1 MKRMEINDFDYKLPA
16 NLIAQQPPK
25 IRGDSKLLIVNPN
38 KNSIVDKHCINFHEY
53 LLPNDLLIFNDTKVI
68 KARLFGEKPSGGKVE
83 VLIEK
88 IVDANKAL
96 VMIKTSKK
104 ILVGLQILISK
115 SIYLEVTAVKKKL
128 FQVSLYN
135 SNFTNLLDT
144 FGHVPLPPYI
154 KRKDEEKDVDRY
166 QTTYAKNAGA
176 VAAPTAGLHFT
187 KEDFLKF
194 KEKKIKYNF
203 LTLHVG
209 SGTFQPVKTKN
220 IDEHEMH
227 YENFNITEQLK
238 EQILQTKKI
247 GGRVIAIGTTSMR
260 ALEGSY
266 KNNEIRPGNQKTNIF
281 ITPGYN
287 FKVVDS
293 LFTNFHLPKST
304 LLMLVSAFAG
314 YNFTKSFYAHAI
326 KNKYRFFSYGD
337 AIFIEQKKVKKD
349 L

>member
-1 MKRMEINDFDYKLPA
+1 MEINDFDYKLPA

-88 IVDANKAL
+88 IIDTNKAL

-128 FQVSLYN
+128 FQVTLYN

-349 L
+349 LYV

>member
-88 IVDANKAL
+88 IIDTNKAL

-128 FQVSLYN
+128 FQVTLYN

>member
-1 MKRMEINDFDYKLPA
+1 MEINDFDYKLPA

-88 IVDANKAL
+88 IIDTNKAL

-128 FQVSLYN
+128 FQVTLYN

-220 IDEHEMH
+220 IDEHAMH

>member
-88 IVDANKAL
+88 IIDTNKAL

-128 FQVSLYN
+128 FQVTLYN

-154 KRKDEEKDVDRY
+154 KRKDEEKDADRY

>member
-1 MKRMEINDFDYKLPA
+1 MEINDFDYKLPA

-38 KNSIVDKHCINFHEY
+38 KISIVDKHCINFHEY

-88 IVDANKAL
+88 IIDTNKAL

-128 FQVSLYN
+128 FQVTLYN

-194 KEKKIKYNF
+194 KERKIKYNF

-304 LLMLVSAFAG
+304 LLMLVSGFAG

>member
-1 MKRMEINDFDYKLPA
+1 MKRMEINDFDYNLPA

-38 KNSIVDKHCINFHEY
+38 KISIVDMHCINFHEY

-88 IVDANKAL
+88 IIDTNKAL

-154 KRKDEEKDVDRY
+154 KRKDEEEDVDRY

-227 YENFNITEQLK
+227 YENFNITKQLK

-260 ALEGSY
+260 ALEASY
-266 KNNEIRPGNQKTNIF
+266 KNNEIRSGNQNTNIF

>member
-1 MKRMEINDFDYKLPA
+1 MILITNSPA

-88 IVDANKAL
+88 IIDTNKAL

-128 FQVSLYN
+128 FQVTLYN

-266 KNNEIRPGNQKTNIF
+266 KNNEIRTGNQKTNIF

>member
-1 MKRMEINDFDYKLPA
+1 MEINDFDYKLPA

-88 IVDANKAL
+88 IIDTNKAL

-154 KRKDEEKDVDRY
+154 KRKDEEEDVDRY

-227 YENFNITEQLK
+227 YENFNITKQLK

>member
-88 IVDANKAL
+88 IIDTNKAL

-128 FQVSLYN
+128 FEVTLYN

>member
-1 MKRMEINDFDYKLPA
+1 MKRMEINDFDYRLPA

-88 IVDANKAL
+88 IIDTNKAL

-128 FQVSLYN
+128 FQVTLYN

-266 KNNEIRPGNQKTNIF
+266 KNNEIRTGNQNTNIF
-281 ITPGYN
+281 ITPGYS

>member
-88 IVDANKAL
+88 IIDTNKAL

-128 FQVSLYN
+128 FQVTLYN

-260 ALEGSY
+260 ALEASY
-266 KNNEIRPGNQKTNIF
+266 KNNEIRSGNQNTNIF

>member
-1 MKRMEINDFDYKLPA
+1 MEINDFDYKLPA

-88 IVDANKAL
+88 IIDTNKAL

-128 FQVSLYN
+128 FQVTLYN
-135 SNFTNLLDT
+135 ANFTNLLDT

-266 KNNEIRPGNQKTNIF
+266 KNNEIRTGNQKTNIF

>member
-88 IVDANKAL
+88 IIDTNKAL

-128 FQVSLYN
+128 FQVTLYN

-266 KNNEIRPGNQKTNIF
+266 KNNEIRSGNQKTNIF

>member
-1 MKRMEINDFDYKLPA
+1 MEINDFDYKLPA

-88 IVDANKAL
+88 IIDTNKAL

-115 SIYLEVTAVKKKL
+115 SIYLQVTAVKKKL
-128 FQVSLYN
+128 FQVTLYN

-266 KNNEIRPGNQKTNIF
+266 KNNEIRTGNQKTNIF

>member
-1 MKRMEINDFDYKLPA
+1 MEINDFDYKLPA
-16 NLIAQQPPK
+16 KLIAQQPPK

-88 IVDANKAL
+88 IIDTNKAL

-128 FQVSLYN
+128 FQVTLYN

-266 KNNEIRPGNQKTNIF
+266 KNNEIRTGNQKTNIF

>member
-88 IVDANKAL
+88 IIDTNKAL

-104 ILVGLQILISK
+104 ILIGLQILISK

-128 FQVSLYN
+128 FQVTLYN

>member
-1 MKRMEINDFDYKLPA
+1 MEINDFDYKLPA

-88 IVDANKAL
+88 IIDTNKAL

-128 FQVSLYN
+128 FEVTLYN

>member
-1 MKRMEINDFDYKLPA
+1 MEINDFDYKLPA
-16 NLIAQQPPK
+16 KLIAQQPPK

-88 IVDANKAL
+88 IIDTNKAL

-128 FQVSLYN
+128 FQVTLYN

>member
-1 MKRMEINDFDYKLPA
+1 MEINDFDYKLPA

-88 IVDANKAL
+88 IIDTNKAL

-128 FQVSLYN
+128 FQVTLYN
-135 SNFTNLLDT
+135 SNFRNLLDT

>member
-68 KARLFGEKPSGGKVE
+68 KARLFGEKASGGKVE

-88 IVDANKAL
+88 IIDTNKAL

-128 FQVSLYN
+128 FQVTLYN

>member
-88 IVDANKAL
+88 IIDTNKAL

-266 KNNEIRPGNQKTNIF
+266 KNNEIRTGNQKTNIF

>member
-1 MKRMEINDFDYKLPA
+1 MEINDFDYKLPA

-88 IVDANKAL
+88 IIDTNKAL

-115 SIYLEVTAVKKKL
+115 SIYLEVTAIKKKL
-128 FQVSLYN
+128 FQVTLHN
-135 SNFTNLLDT
+135 SNFTNLLNT

>member
-1 MKRMEINDFDYKLPA
+1 MEINDFDYKLPA

-38 KNSIVDKHCINFHEY
+38 KISIVDKHCINFHEY

-88 IVDANKAL
+88 IIDTNKAL

-144 FGHVPLPPYI
+144 FGRVPLPPYI

-304 LLMLVSAFAG
+304 LLMLVSGFAG

>member
-1 MKRMEINDFDYKLPA
+1 MEINDFDYKLPA

-88 IVDANKAL
+88 IIDTNKAL

-128 FQVSLYN
+128 FQVTLYN

-203 LTLHVG
+203 LTLHVV

-266 KNNEIRPGNQKTNIF
+266 KNNEIRTGNQKTNIF

>member
-88 IVDANKAL
+88 IIDTNKAL

-128 FQVSLYN
+128 FEVTLYN

-260 ALEGSY
+260 ALEASY
-266 KNNEIRPGNQKTNIF
+266 KNNEIRSGNQNTNIF

>member
-88 IVDANKAL
+88 IIDTNKAL

-128 FQVSLYN
+128 FQVTLYN

-266 KNNEIRPGNQKTNIF
+266 KNNEIRTGNQKTNIF

>member
-88 IVDANKAL
+88 IIDTNKAL

>member
-1 MKRMEINDFDYKLPA
+1 MEINDFDYKLPA

-38 KNSIVDKHCINFHEY
+38 KISIVDKHCINFHEY

-88 IVDANKAL
+88 IIDTNKAL

-115 SIYLEVTAVKKKL
+115 SIYLEVTAIKKKL
-128 FQVSLYN
+128 FQVTLHN
-135 SNFTNLLDT
+135 SNFTNLLNT

-304 LLMLVSAFAG
+304 LLMLVSGFAG

>member
-1 MKRMEINDFDYKLPA
+1 
-16 NLIAQQPPK
+16 
-25 IRGDSKLLIVNPN
+25 
-38 KNSIVDKHCINFHEY
+38 
-53 LLPNDLLIFNDTKVI
+53 
-68 KARLFGEKPSGGKVE
+68 
-83 VLIEK
+83 
-88 IVDANKAL
+88 
-96 VMIKTSKK
+96 
-104 ILVGLQILISK
+104 
-115 SIYLEVTAVKKKL
+115 VTAVKKKL
-128 FQVSLYN
+128 FQVTLYN

>member
-1 MKRMEINDFDYKLPA
+1 MEINDFDYKLPA

-88 IVDANKAL
+88 IIDTNKAL

-128 FQVSLYN
+128 FQVTLYN

>member
-1 MKRMEINDFDYKLPA
+1 MEISDFDYKLPA

-88 IVDANKAL
+88 IIDTNKAL

-128 FQVSLYN
+128 FQVTLYN